1 MTVIADIVAA
11 SPSVP
16 VTLAL
21 SLSLYVCYNVF
32 STYWRLR
39 DIPGPFLAKFTDF
52 QRMFWVKTMRAQE
65 IHREAHEKY
74 GDCVRFGPN
83 TVSLSDPAVIP
94 ILYPMRRGFPKVC
107 LCRIHFRARE

>member
-16 VTLAL
+16 VALAV